1 MKFLGWFKEKKKANE
16 KSDKTEQ
23 LLVSLAILSY

>member
-1 MKFLGWFKEKKKANE
+1 MKFLGWFKEKKANE
-16 KSDKTEQ
+16 KSDKTKQ